1 MNFKG
6 LVVTEVADGQ
16 FIREVK
22 DIELDFLPKNDVLIR
37 VHYSSLNYKDALS
50 ARGHKG
56 ISRYYPHIPGIDA
69 AGIVEE
75 SNSAQFKKDDEVIV
89 TGYDLGMNTKGGY
102 GQYISVPADWIVKLP
117 KNLTLKESM
126 MYGTA
131 GFTAAICVNEI
142 INSGIKPIDGDILV
156 TGATGGVGI
165 IAVGILSKL
174 GYNVVAST
182 GKLSLSEKLVEAG
195 ANKVIDRNELIDGSN
210 RLLLTAKYVAVVE
223 NVGGKT
229 LSSVFKAVKMHGV
242 VCVLGNVSGDTFETN
257 VYPFLLRGV
266 RMIGIDSA
274 SKNMELRQYLWDRI
288 SNDWK
293 FDNLI
298 DYVKEVNLENLNY
311 EIDLILKGQQFGR
324 VIVNLL

>member
-6 LVVTEVADGQ
+6 LVVTEVANGKY
-16 FIREVK
+16 IREVK
-22 DIELDFLPKNDVLIR
+22 EIDLDFLPKNDVLIR

-69 AGIVEE
+69 AGVVEE
-75 SNSAQFKKDDEVIV
+75 SNSDKFKKGDEVLV
-89 TGYDLGMNTKGGY
+89 TGYDLGMNTKGGFA
-102 GQYISVPADWIVKLP
+102 QYVSVPADWIVKLP
-117 KNLTLKESM
+117 ENFTLKESM
-126 MYGTA
+126 MFGTA

-142 INSGIKPIDGDILV
+142 ISKGIKPEDGDILV

-182 GKLSLSEKLVEAG
+182 GKLSQSEKLIEAG
-195 ANKVIDRNELIDGSN
+195 ANKVIDRNELIDESN
-210 RLLLTAKYVAVVE
+210 RPLLSAKYAAVVE

-229 LSSVFKAVKMHGV
+229 LSSVFKAVKMHGI

-266 RMIGIDSA
+266 SLIGIDSA
-274 SKNMELRQYLWDRI
+274 SKDMELRKYLWGKL

-293 FDNLI
+293 FDSLTNYI
-298 DYVKEVNLENLNY
+298 KEVNLENLSD
-311 EIDLILKGQQFGR
+311 EIDLILNGQQFGR